1 MKCHQQARFHL
12 LVKKD
17 KRGHWLQ
24 GEVQMGRVKLRTL
37 QEMNQTDLREKLS
50 ELKVE
55 LLKLKSERAKGT
67 LKKETGSIRW
77 IRRDIARILTILNE
91 RESKRP

>member
-1 MKCHQQARFHL
+1 MA
-12 LVKKD
+12 
-17 KRGHWLQ
+17 
-24 GEVQMGRVKLRTL
+24 RVKLKTL
-37 QEMNQTDLREKLS
+37 QEMNQNDLAEKLT
-50 ELKVE
+50 ELKAE

-91 RESKRP
+91 RKDSTA

>member
-1 MKCHQQARFHL
+1 MA
-12 LVKKD
+12 
-17 KRGHWLQ
+17 
-24 GEVQMGRVKLRTL
+24 RVKLKTL
-37 QEMNQTDLREKLS
+37 QEMNQNDLAEKLS
-50 ELKVE
+50 ELKAE

-91 RESKRP
+91 KKDSAA

>member
-1 MKCHQQARFHL
+1 MA
-12 LVKKD
+12 
-17 KRGHWLQ
+17 
-24 GEVQMGRVKLRTL
+24 RVKLRTL
-37 QEMNQTDLREKLS
+37 QEMNQNDLAEKLS
-50 ELKVE
+50 ELKAE

-91 RESKRP
+91 RKDSAA